1 MVVLGI
7 DPGREKCGLAVVA
20 EDQVLVKEVV
30 PRRELLPVVRK
41 YTAAYNVDTMV
52 VGDGTGSR
60 EFVAEIKGHL
70 PELPVVVVDERHST
84 EEARARYWLDHRP
97 KDGGVCCPPPCRC
110 RLNLM
115 MIMWQLFWL
124 NAFWAGGNSACQLLG
139 ISLQKGLGK
148 LEK

>member
-84 EEARARYWLDHRP
+84 EEASARYWLDHRP
-97 KDGGVCCPPPCRC
+97 KGWRRLLPTTMQVPPEPYDDYVAVILAQRFLGGR
-110 RLNLM
+110 
-115 MIMWQLFWL
+115 
-124 NAFWAGGNSACQLLG
+124 
-139 ISLQKGLGK
+139 
-148 LEK
+148 

>member
-70 PELPVVVVDERHST
+70 PELPVVVVDERHSQ
-84 EEARARYWLDHRP
+84 RRQGLDTGWTTGPR
-97 KDGGVCCPPPCRC
+97 DGGVCCPPLCRC

-124 NAFWAGGNSACQLLG
+124 NALGGR
-139 ISLQKGLGK
+139 
-148 LEK
+148 